1 MDGGEV
7 EAPEFVSDLLANVRV
22 RVGRAAGEPQDPPT
36 DIHNGPA
43 PLQDLVAVEEAAA
56 GPLVGRRKRYLVVSH
71 L

>member
-7 EAPEFVSDLLANVRV
+7 EAPEFVSDLLENV
-22 RVGRAAGEPQDPPT
+22 RVGRVAGEPQDPPA
-36 DIHNGPA
+36 DIHDGPA

>member
-7 EAPEFVSDLLANVRV
+7 EAPEFVSDLLENV
-22 RVGRAAGEPQDPPT
+22 RVGRAAGEPQDPPA

-56 GPLVGRRKRYLVVSH
+56 EPLVGRRKRYLVVSH

>member
-7 EAPEFVSDLLANVRV
+7 EAPEFVSDLLENV
-22 RVGRAAGEPQDPPT
+22 RVGRVAGEPQDPPA

-56 GPLVGRRKRYLVVSH
+56 GPLVGAG
-71 L
+71 